1 MHGDFESDTSA
12 AGFDPA
18 LDKVTLSRGD
28 SVSQPKV
35 KRQIHP
41 SRLIVLAF
49 LGVVALGTALL
60 AMPFTS
66 ADGKPTPIADALFT
80 ATSAVT
86 VTGLTSVDTELHWNL
101 YGDIVI
107 GLLIQIGGFG
117 IVGFATLLGY
127 LIDGRISLSSR
138 MSASVES
145 AVTGNNDVKKLIT
158 SILKMML
165 FFELALFLVLFLRF
179 STKYGYDVNDAFGH
193 GLFHAVSAFNNAGFA
208 LYSDS
213 LMSFARDGWIIIPI
227 FIGAFMGSLGFPVLS
242 EGWDR
247 LKRRTRMLFRKPVV
261 FIPIQWSLN
270 SRIIL
275 WSSLVLVITGTV
287 YVLILEWANPKTL
300 GPLDPLTKI
309 FDATF
314 AAIMPR
320 TAGFNAQDISAMHPS
335 TWLGMDLLMFIGG
348 GSASTAG
355 GIKIGTAVVLA
366 YIVFTEI
373 RGETAVNI
381 GNRRL
386 PRSIQRQALTIVG
399 LTATLAAV
407 AVVILRLTTEYSLDM
422 IVFDVLSAVCTVGLS
437 TGVTMDMHEMGKVM
451 FSILM
456 FIGRVG
462 PVSMA
467 TALALRKAKR
477 HFEYPKERPMIG

>member
-1 MHGDFESDTSA
+1 MSD
-12 AGFDPA
+12 
-18 LDKVTLSRGD
+18 LK
-28 SVSQPKV
+28 K
-35 KRQIHP
+35 QIHP

-49 LGVVALGTALL
+49 MGVVAVGTALL
-60 AMPFTS
+60 MMPFTTVS
-66 ADGKPTPIADALFT
+66 GTSTGFADALFT
-80 ATSAVT
+80 SASAVT
-86 VTGLTSVDTELHWNL
+86 VTGLSTVDTALHWNIF
-101 YGDIVI
+101 GHFVI
-107 GLLIQIGGFG
+107 ALLIQIGGFG

-127 LIDGRISLSSR
+127 LVDGRISLSSR
-138 MSASVES
+138 MSARTEATVS
-145 AVTGNNDVKKLIT
+145 GNPDVRKLIF

-165 FFELALFLVLFLRF
+165 FFEALLFVFLFYRF
-179 STKYGYDVNDAFGH
+179 FTEYGYDFQDAVGH
-193 GLFHAVSAFNNAGFA
+193 GLFHSISAFNNAGFA

-227 FIGAFMGSLGFPVLS
+227 FVGAFMGSLGFPVLS
-242 EGWDR
+242 EAWDR
-247 LKRRTRMLFRKPVV
+247 MKNAVNKRLGRKHEFFPV
-261 FIPIQWSLN
+261 QWSLN

-275 WSSLVLVITGTV
+275 WASLILVVGGTI
-287 YVLILEWANPKTL
+287 YIAILEWNNPRTL
-300 GPLDPLTKI
+300 GPLPPLTKI
-309 FDATF
+309 FDSIF
-314 AAIMPR
+314 ASIMPR
-320 TAGFNAQDISAMHPS
+320 TAGFNAQDITAMHPS
-335 TWLGMDLLMFIGG
+335 TWLGMDVLMFIGG

-399 LTATLAAV
+399 LTASVSAFAI
-407 AVVILRLTTEYSLDM
+407 VIMRLTTDFPLDN
-422 IVFDVLSAVCTVGLS
+422 IIFDVLSAVCTVGLS
-437 TGVTMDMHEMGKVM
+437 TGVTMDMHDPGKVM
-451 FSILM
+451 FAILM

-477 HFEYPKERPMIG
+477 HFEYPKESPLIG

>member
-1 MHGDFESDTSA
+1 M
-12 AGFDPA
+12 
-18 LDKVTLSRGD
+18 K
-28 SVSQPKV
+28 K
-35 KRQIHP
+35 QIHP

-49 LGVVALGTALL
+49 MGVVALGTILL
-60 AMPFTS
+60 MMPFTTVS
-66 ADGKPTPIADALFT
+66 GESTSFADALFT
-80 ATSAVT
+80 AASAVT
-86 VTGLTSVDTELHWNL
+86 VTGLTSVDTALHWNF
-101 YGDIVI
+101 YGDVI
-107 GLLIQIGGFG
+107 IALLIQIGGFG

-127 LIDGRISLSSR
+127 LVDGRISLSSR
-138 MSASVES
+138 MSARTEATVS
-145 AVTGNNDVKKLIT
+145 GNPDVRKLIT

-165 FFELALFLVLFLRF
+165 FFEALLFVFLFYRF
-179 STKYGYDVNDAFGH
+179 FTEYQYSLSDALGH
-193 GLFHAVSAFNNAGFA
+193 GAFHAISAFNNAGFA

-213 LMSFARDGWIIIPI
+213 LMSFARDGWIIVPI
-227 FIGAFMGSLGFPVLS
+227 FVGAFMGSLGFPVLS

-247 LKRRTRMLFRKPVV
+247 LKNNANRFLKRKHEVLPV
-261 FIPIQWSLN
+261 QWSLN

-275 WSSLVLVITGTV
+275 WASLILVVGGTV
-287 YVLILEWANPKTL
+287 YVAVLEWNNPKTL
-300 GPLDPLTKI
+300 GPLDPITKI
-309 FDATF
+309 FDSIF

-320 TAGFNAQDISAMHPS
+320 TAGFNAQDITAMHPS

-399 LTATLAAV
+399 LTASVSAFAI
-407 AVVILRLTTEYSLDM
+407 VIMRLTTEFPLDM
-422 IVFDVLSAVCTVGLS
+422 IIFDVLSAVCTVGLS
-437 TGVTMDMHEMGKVM
+437 TGVTMDMHDPGKVM
-451 FSILM
+451 FAILM

-477 HFEYPKERPMIG
+477 HFEYPKESPLIG

>member
-1 MHGDFESDTSA
+1 M
-12 AGFDPA
+12 
-18 LDKVTLSRGD
+18 K
-28 SVSQPKV
+28 K
-35 KRQIHP
+35 QIHP

-49 LGVVALGTALL
+49 LGVIAVGTALL
-60 AMPFTS
+60 MMPFTAVS
-66 ADGKPTPIADALFT
+66 GNATSFADALFT
-80 ATSAVT
+80 AASAVT
-86 VTGLTSVDTELHWNL
+86 VTGLTSVDTALHWNF
-101 YGDIVI
+101 YGDVVI
-107 GLLIQIGGFG
+107 ALLIQIGGFG

-127 LIDGRISLSSR
+127 LVDGRISLSSR
-138 MSASVES
+138 VSARAEATVS
-145 AVTGNNDVKKLIT
+145 GNPDIRKLIT

-165 FFELALFLVLFLRF
+165 FFEALLFIFLFYRF
-179 STKYGYDVNDAFGH
+179 FTEYGYDFQDAVGH
-193 GLFHAVSAFNNAGFA
+193 GAFHAISAFNNAGFA

-227 FIGAFMGSLGFPVLS
+227 FFGAFMGSLGFPVLA

-247 LKRRTRMLFRKPVV
+247 IKNSTNKFLGRKFVFLPV
-261 FIPIQWSLN
+261 QWSLN

-275 WSSLVLVITGTV
+275 WASLVLVIGGTA
-287 YVLILEWANPKTL
+287 YVAILEWNNPRTL
-300 GPLDPLTKI
+300 GPLDPFTKI
-309 FDATF
+309 LDSIF

-320 TAGFNAQDISAMHPS
+320 TAGFNAQDITAMHPS
-335 TWLGMDLLMFIGG
+335 TWLGMDFLMFIGG

-399 LTATLAAV
+399 LTASVSAFAI
-407 AVVILRLTTEYSLDM
+407 VIMRLTTEFPLDM
-422 IVFDVLSAVCTVGLS
+422 IIFDVLSAVCTVGLS
-437 TGVTMDMHEMGKVM
+437 TGVTMDMHDPGKVM
-451 FSILM
+451 FAILM

-477 HFEYPKERPMIG
+477 HFEYPKESPLIG

>member
-1 MHGDFESDTSA
+1 M
-12 AGFDPA
+12 
-18 LDKVTLSRGD
+18 K
-28 SVSQPKV
+28 K
-35 KRQIHP
+35 QIHP

-49 LGVVALGTALL
+49 LGVIAVGTALL
-60 AMPFTS
+60 MMPFTAVS
-66 ADGKPTPIADALFT
+66 GKATSFADALFT
-80 ATSAVT
+80 AASAVT
-86 VTGLTSVDTELHWNL
+86 VTGLASVDTALHWNIF
-101 YGDIVI
+101 GHFVI
-107 GLLIQIGGFG
+107 ALLIQIGGFG

-127 LIDGRISLSSR
+127 LVDGRISLSSR
-138 MSASVES
+138 VSARAEATVS
-145 AVTGNNDVKKLIT
+145 GNPDIRKLIT

-165 FFELALFLVLFLRF
+165 FFEALLFVFLFYRF
-179 STKYGYDVNDAFGH
+179 FTEYGYDFQDAVGH
-193 GLFHAVSAFNNAGFA
+193 GAFHAISAFNNAGFA

-213 LMSFARDGWIIIPI
+213 LMSFARDSWIIVPI
-227 FIGAFMGSLGFPVLS
+227 FVGAFMGSLGFPVLA

-247 LKRRTRMLFRKPVV
+247 IKNSTNKFLGRKFVFLPV
-261 FIPIQWSLN
+261 QWSLN

-275 WSSLVLVITGTV
+275 WASLVLVVGGTA
-287 YVLILEWANPKTL
+287 YVAILEWNNPRTL
-300 GPLDPLTKI
+300 GPLDPFTKI
-309 FDATF
+309 LDSTF
-314 AAIMPR
+314 ASIMPR
-320 TAGFNAQDISAMHPS
+320 TAGFNAQDITAMHPS

-399 LTATLAAV
+399 LTASVSAFAI
-407 AVVILRLTTEYSLDM
+407 VIMRLTTEFPLDM
-422 IVFDVLSAVCTVGLS
+422 IIFDVLSAVCTVGLS
-437 TGVTMDMHEMGKVM
+437 TGVTMDMHDPGKVM
-451 FSILM
+451 FAILM

-477 HFEYPKERPMIG
+477 HFEYPRESPLIG

>member
-1 MHGDFESDTSA
+1 M
-12 AGFDPA
+12 
-18 LDKVTLSRGD
+18 K
-28 SVSQPKV
+28 K
-35 KRQIHP
+35 QIHP

-49 LGVVALGTALL
+49 LGVIAVGTALL
-60 AMPFTS
+60 MMPFTAVS
-66 ADGKPTPIADALFT
+66 GNATSFADALFT
-80 ATSAVT
+80 AASAVT
-86 VTGLTSVDTELHWNL
+86 VTGLTSVDTALHWNF
-101 YGDIVI
+101 YGDVVI
-107 GLLIQIGGFG
+107 ALLIQIGGFG

-127 LIDGRISLSSR
+127 LVDGRISLSSR
-138 MSASVES
+138 VSARAEATVS
-145 AVTGNNDVKKLIT
+145 GNPDIRKLIT

-165 FFELALFLVLFLRF
+165 FFEALLFIFLFYRF
-179 STKYGYDVNDAFGH
+179 FTEYGYDFQDAVGH
-193 GLFHAVSAFNNAGFA
+193 GAFHAISAFNNAGFA

-227 FIGAFMGSLGFPVLS
+227 FFGAFMGSLGFPVLA

-247 LKRRTRMLFRKPVV
+247 IKNSTNKFLGRKFVFLPV
-261 FIPIQWSLN
+261 QWSLN

-275 WSSLVLVITGTV
+275 WASLVLVIGGTA
-287 YVLILEWANPKTL
+287 YVAILEWNNPRTL
-300 GPLDPLTKI
+300 GPLDPFTKI
-309 FDATF
+309 LDSIF

-320 TAGFNAQDISAMHPS
+320 TAGFNAQEITAMHPS
-335 TWLGMDLLMFIGG
+335 TWLGMDLFMFIGG

-399 LTATLAAV
+399 LTASVSAFAI
-407 AVVILRLTTEYSLDM
+407 VIMRLTTEFPLDM
-422 IVFDVLSAVCTVGLS
+422 IIFDVLSAVCTVGLS
-437 TGVTMDMHEMGKVM
+437 TGVTMDMHDPGKVM
-451 FSILM
+451 FAILM

-477 HFEYPKERPMIG
+477 HFEYPRESPLIG

>member
-1 MHGDFESDTSA
+1 M
-12 AGFDPA
+12 
-18 LDKVTLSRGD
+18 K
-28 SVSQPKV
+28 K
-35 KRQIHP
+35 QIHP

-49 LGVVALGTALL
+49 LGVIAVGTALL
-60 AMPFTS
+60 MMPFTAVS
-66 ADGKPTPIADALFT
+66 GNATSFADALFT
-80 ATSAVT
+80 AASAVT
-86 VTGLTSVDTELHWNL
+86 VTGLTSVDTALHWNF
-101 YGDIVI
+101 YGDVVI
-107 GLLIQIGGFG
+107 ALLIQIGGFG

-127 LIDGRISLSSR
+127 LVDGRISLSSR
-138 MSASVES
+138 VSARAEATVS
-145 AVTGNNDVKKLIT
+145 GNPDVRKLIT
-158 SILKMML
+158 SILQMML
-165 FFELALFLVLFLRF
+165 FFEALLFIFLFYRF
-179 STKYGYDVNDAFGH
+179 FTEYGYDFQDAVGH
-193 GLFHAVSAFNNAGFA
+193 GAFHAISAFNNAGFA

-227 FIGAFMGSLGFPVLS
+227 FFGAFMGSLGFPVLA

-247 LKRRTRMLFRKPVV
+247 IKNSTNKFLGRKFVFLPV
-261 FIPIQWSLN
+261 QWSLN

-275 WSSLVLVITGTV
+275 WASLVLVIGGTA
-287 YVLILEWANPKTL
+287 YVAILEWNNPRTL
-300 GPLDPLTKI
+300 GPLDPFTKI
-309 FDATF
+309 LDSIF

-320 TAGFNAQDISAMHPS
+320 TAGFNAQEITAMHPS

-399 LTATLAAV
+399 LTASVSAFAI
-407 AVVILRLTTEYSLDM
+407 VIMRLTTEFPLDM
-422 IVFDVLSAVCTVGLS
+422 IIFDVLSAVCTVGLS
-437 TGVTMDMHEMGKVM
+437 TGVTMDMHDPGKVM
-451 FSILM
+451 FAILM

-477 HFEYPKERPMIG
+477 HFEYPRESPLIG

>member
-1 MHGDFESDTSA
+1 
-12 AGFDPA
+12 
-18 LDKVTLSRGD
+18 LSR
-28 SVSQPKV
+28 PK
-35 KRQIHP
+35 RRIHP

-49 LGVVALGTALL
+49 FGVIAAGTALL
-60 AMPFTS
+60 TLPITTKHGNGTS
-66 ADGKPTPIADALFT
+66 FSDALFT

-86 VTGLTSVDTELHWNL
+86 VTGLTSVDTELHWSI

-107 GLLIQIGGFG
+107 AILIQVGGFG

-127 LIDGRISLSSR
+127 LIDGRISLSNR
-138 MSASVES
+138 MSTSSES

-165 FFELALFLVLFLRF
+165 FFELVIFIILFFRF
-179 STKYGYDVNDAFGH
+179 SQNYGYDLNDALGH
-193 GLFHAVSAFNNAGFA
+193 GLFHAISAFNNAGFA

-247 LKRRTRMLFRKPVV
+247 LKRNTRKLFGKPVD
-261 FIPIQWSLN
+261 FMPIQWTLN

-275 WSSLVLVITGTV
+275 WSSLVLVTLGTA
-287 YVLILEWANPKTL
+287 YVAILEWNNPATL
-300 GPLDPLTKI
+300 GPLNIVAKL
-309 FDATF
+309 FDSMF

-320 TAGFNAQDISAMHPS
+320 TAGFNAQDVTAMHPS

-386 PRSIQRQALTIVG
+386 PRSIQRQALTSVG
-399 LTATLAAV
+399 LTATLAAIAIV
-407 AVVILRLTTEYSLDM
+407 LLRLSTDYSLDM
-422 IVFDVLSAVCTVGLS
+422 IIFDVLSAVCTVGLS
-437 TGVTMDMHEMGKVM
+437 TGVSMDMHDPGKIM
-451 FSILM
+451 FAILM
-456 FIGRVG
+456 FVGRVG

-477 HFEYPKERPMIG
+477 HFEYPKERPLIG

>member
-1 MHGDFESDTSA
+1 VSD
-12 AGFDPA
+12 
-18 LDKVTLSRGD
+18 LK
-28 SVSQPKV
+28 K
-35 KRQIHP
+35 QIHP

-49 LGVVALGTALL
+49 MGVVAVGTALL
-60 AMPFTS
+60 MMPFTTVS
-66 ADGKPTPIADALFT
+66 GTSTGFADALFT
-80 ATSAVT
+80 SASAVT
-86 VTGLTSVDTELHWNL
+86 VTGLSTVDTALHWNF
-101 YGDIVI
+101 YGDVVI
-107 GLLIQIGGFG
+107 AMLIQIGGFG

-127 LIDGRISLSSR
+127 LVDGRISLSSR
-138 MSASVES
+138 MSARTEATVS
-145 AVTGNNDVKKLIT
+145 GNPDVRKLIF

-165 FFELALFLVLFLRF
+165 FFEALLFVFLFYRF
-179 STKYGYDVNDAFGH
+179 FTEYGYDFQDAVGH
-193 GLFHAVSAFNNAGFA
+193 GLFHSISAFNNAGFA

-227 FIGAFMGSLGFPVLS
+227 FVGAFMGSLGFPVLS
-242 EGWDR
+242 EAWDR
-247 LKRRTRMLFRKPVV
+247 MKNATNKRLGRKHEFFPV
-261 FIPIQWSLN
+261 QWSLN

-275 WSSLVLVITGTV
+275 WASLILVVGGTI
-287 YVLILEWANPKTL
+287 YIAILEWNNPRTL
-300 GPLDPLTKI
+300 GPLPPLTKI
-309 FDATF
+309 FDSIF
-314 AAIMPR
+314 ASIMPR
-320 TAGFNAQDISAMHPS
+320 TAGFNAQDITAMHPS
-335 TWLGMDLLMFIGG
+335 TWLGMDVLMFIGG

-399 LTATLAAV
+399 LTASVSAFAI
-407 AVVILRLTTEYSLDM
+407 VIMRLTTDFPLDN
-422 IVFDVLSAVCTVGLS
+422 IIFDVLSAVCTVGLS
-437 TGVTMDMHEMGKVM
+437 TGVTMDMHDPGKVM
-451 FSILM
+451 FAILM

-477 HFEYPKERPMIG
+477 HFEYPKESPLIG

>member
-1 MHGDFESDTSA
+1 M
-12 AGFDPA
+12 
-18 LDKVTLSRGD
+18 K
-28 SVSQPKV
+28 K
-35 KRQIHP
+35 QIHP

-49 LGVVALGTALL
+49 MGVVALGTILL
-60 AMPFTS
+60 MMPFTTVS
-66 ADGKPTPIADALFT
+66 GESTSFADALFT
-80 ATSAVT
+80 SASAVT
-86 VTGLTSVDTELHWNL
+86 VTGLATVDTATHWNF
-101 YGDIVI
+101 YGDVI
-107 GLLIQIGGFG
+107 IALLIQIGGFG

-127 LIDGRISLSSR
+127 LVDGRISLSSR
-138 MSASVES
+138 MSARTEATVS
-145 AVTGNNDVKKLIT
+145 GNPDVRKLIT

-165 FFELALFLVLFLRF
+165 FFEALLFVFLFYRF
-179 STKYGYDVNDAFGH
+179 FTEYQYSLSDALGH
-193 GLFHAVSAFNNAGFA
+193 GAFHAISAFNNAGFA

-213 LMSFARDGWIIIPI
+213 LMSFARDGWIIVPI
-227 FIGAFMGSLGFPVLS
+227 FVGAFMGSLGFPVLS

-247 LKRRTRMLFRKPVV
+247 LKNNANRFLKRKHEVLPV
-261 FIPIQWSLN
+261 QWSLN

-275 WSSLVLVITGTV
+275 WASLILVAGGTV
-287 YVLILEWANPKTL
+287 YVAVLEWNNPKTL
-300 GPLDPLTKI
+300 GPLDPFTKI
-309 FDATF
+309 LDSIF

-320 TAGFNAQDISAMHPS
+320 TAGFNAQDITAMHPS
-335 TWLGMDLLMFIGG
+335 TWLGMDVLMFIGG

-399 LTATLAAV
+399 LTASVSAFAI
-407 AVVILRLTTEYSLDM
+407 VIMRLTTEFPLDM
-422 IVFDVLSAVCTVGLS
+422 IIFDVLSAVCTVGLS
-437 TGVTMDMHEMGKVM
+437 TGVTMDMHDPGKAM
-451 FSILM
+451 FAILM

-477 HFEYPKERPMIG
+477 HFEYPKESPLIG

>member
-1 MHGDFESDTSA
+1 MSD
-12 AGFDPA
+12 
-18 LDKVTLSRGD
+18 LK
-28 SVSQPKV
+28 K
-35 KRQIHP
+35 QIHP

-49 LGVVALGTALL
+49 MGVVALGTVLL
-60 AMPFTS
+60 MMPFTAVS
-66 ADGKPTPIADALFT
+66 GNATSFADALFT
-80 ATSAVT
+80 AASAVT
-86 VTGLTSVDTELHWNL
+86 VTGLTSVDTALHWNF
-101 YGDIVI
+101 YGDVVI
-107 GLLIQIGGFG
+107 ALLIQIGGFG

-127 LIDGRISLSSR
+127 LVDGRISLSSR
-138 MSASVES
+138 ASARAEATVS
-145 AVTGNNDVKKLIT
+145 GNPDVRKLIT
-158 SILKMML
+158 SIVKMML
-165 FFELALFLVLFLRF
+165 FFEALLFVFLFYRF
-179 STKYGYDVNDAFGH
+179 FTEYGYDFQDAVGH
-193 GLFHAVSAFNNAGFA
+193 GAFHAISAFNNAGFA

-213 LMSFARDGWIIIPI
+213 LMGFARDSWIIIPI
-227 FIGAFMGSLGFPVLS
+227 FVGAFMGSLGFPVLA

-247 LKRRTRMLFRKPVV
+247 IKNSTNKILGRKFVFLPV
-261 FIPIQWSLN
+261 QWSLN

-275 WSSLVLVITGTV
+275 WASLVLVVGGTA
-287 YVLILEWANPKTL
+287 YVAILEWNNPRTL
-300 GPLDPLTKI
+300 GPLDPITKI
-309 FDATF
+309 LDSIF

-320 TAGFNAQDISAMHPS
+320 TAGFNAQDITAMHPS

-399 LTATLAAV
+399 LTASVSAFAI
-407 AVVILRLTTEYSLDM
+407 VIMRLTTEFPLDM
-422 IVFDVLSAVCTVGLS
+422 IIFDVLSAVCTVGLS
-437 TGVTMDMHEMGKVM
+437 TGVTMDMHDPGKVM
-451 FSILM
+451 FAILM

-467 TALALRKAKR
+467 TALALRKVKR
-477 HFEYPKERPMIG
+477 HFEYPKESPLIG

>member
-1 MHGDFESDTSA
+1 M
-12 AGFDPA
+12 
-18 LDKVTLSRGD
+18 
-28 SVSQPKV
+28 
-35 KRQIHP
+35 
-41 SRLIVLAF
+41 
-49 LGVVALGTALL
+49 GVVALGTILL
-60 AMPFTS
+60 MMPFTTVS
-66 ADGKPTPIADALFT
+66 GESTSFADALFT
-80 ATSAVT
+80 SASAVT
-86 VTGLTSVDTELHWNL
+86 VTGLATVDTATHWNF
-101 YGDIVI
+101 YGDVI
-107 GLLIQIGGFG
+107 IALLIQIGGFG

-127 LIDGRISLSSR
+127 LVDGRISLSSR
-138 MSASVES
+138 MSARTEATVS
-145 AVTGNNDVKKLIT
+145 GNPDVRKLIT

-165 FFELALFLVLFLRF
+165 FFEALLFVFLFYRF
-179 STKYGYDVNDAFGH
+179 FTEYQYSLSDALGH
-193 GLFHAVSAFNNAGFA
+193 GAFHAISAFNNAGFA

-213 LMSFARDGWIIIPI
+213 LMSFARDGWLIVPI
-227 FIGAFMGSLGFPVLS
+227 FLGAFMGSLGFPVLS

-247 LKRRTRMLFRKPVV
+247 LKNNANRFLKRKYEVLPV
-261 FIPIQWSLN
+261 QWSLN

-275 WSSLVLVITGTV
+275 WASLILVIGGTV
-287 YVLILEWANPKTL
+287 YVAVLEWNNPKTL
-300 GPLDPLTKI
+300 GPLDPFTKI
-309 FDATF
+309 LDSIF

-320 TAGFNAQDISAMHPS
+320 TAGFNAQDITAMHPS
-335 TWLGMDLLMFIGG
+335 TWLGMDVLMFVGG

-399 LTATLAAV
+399 LTASVSAFAI
-407 AVVILRLTTEYSLDM
+407 VIMRLTTEFPLDM
-422 IVFDVLSAVCTVGLS
+422 IIFDVLSAVCTVGLS
-437 TGVTMDMHEMGKVM
+437 TGVTMDMHDPGKVM
-451 FSILM
+451 FAILM

-477 HFEYPKERPMIG
+477 HFEYPKESPLIG

>member
-1 MHGDFESDTSA
+1 VSD
-12 AGFDPA
+12 
-18 LDKVTLSRGD
+18 LK
-28 SVSQPKV
+28 K
-35 KRQIHP
+35 QIHP

-60 AMPFTS
+60 MMPFMTISGNATS
-66 ADGKPTPIADALFT
+66 FADALFT
-80 ATSAVT
+80 SASAVT
-86 VTGLTSVDTELHWNL
+86 VTGLATVDTELHWNIF
-101 YGDIVI
+101 GHFVI
-107 GLLIQIGGFG
+107 AGLIQIGGFG

-127 LIDGRISLSSR
+127 LVDGRISLSSR
-138 MSASVES
+138 MSAKTEATVS
-145 AVTGNNDVKKLIT
+145 GNPDVRKLIF

-165 FFELALFLVLFLRF
+165 FFEALLFIFLFYRF
-179 STKYGYDVNDAFGH
+179 FTEYDYDFQDAVGH
-193 GLFHAVSAFNNAGFA
+193 GMFHAISAFNNAGFA

-227 FIGAFMGSLGFPVLS
+227 FVGAFMGSLGFPVLS
-242 EGWDR
+242 EAWDR
-247 LKRRTRMLFRKPVV
+247 MKNVTNKRLGRKHEFYPV
-261 FIPIQWSLN
+261 QWSLN

-275 WSSLVLVITGTV
+275 WASLILVVGGSLYIA
-287 YVLILEWANPKTL
+287 ILEWNNPRTL
-300 GPLDPLTKI
+300 GPLPPFAKV
-309 FDATF
+309 FDSVF
-314 AAIMPR
+314 ASIMPR
-320 TAGFNAQDISAMHPS
+320 TAGFNAQDITAMHPS
-335 TWLGMDLLMFIGG
+335 TWLGMDVLMFIGG

-399 LTATLAAV
+399 LTASVSAFAI
-407 AVVILRLTTEYSLDM
+407 VIMRLTTDFPLDN
-422 IVFDVLSAVCTVGLS
+422 IIFDVLSAVCTVGLS
-437 TGVTMDMHEMGKVM
+437 TGVTMDMHDPGKVM
-451 FSILM
+451 FAILM

-477 HFEYPKERPMIG
+477 HFEYPKESPLIG

>member
-1 MHGDFESDTSA
+1 VSD
-12 AGFDPA
+12 
-18 LDKVTLSRGD
+18 LK
-28 SVSQPKV
+28 K
-35 KRQIHP
+35 QIHP

-49 LGVVALGTALL
+49 LGVVALGTVLL
-60 AMPFTS
+60 MMPFTTVAGTS
-66 ADGKPTPIADALFT
+66 TGFADALFT
-80 ATSAVT
+80 SASAVT
-86 VTGLTSVDTELHWNL
+86 VTGLATVDTALHWNMAGHL
-101 YGDIVI
+101 II
-107 GLLIQIGGFG
+107 ALLIQIGGFG

-127 LIDGRISLSSR
+127 LVDGRISLSSR
-138 MSASVES
+138 MSAKTEATVS
-145 AVTGNNDVKKLIT
+145 GNPDVRKLIF
-158 SILKMML
+158 SIVKMML
-165 FFELALFLVLFLRF
+165 FFEALLFVFLFFRF
-179 STKYGYDVNDAFGH
+179 FTEYDYDFQDAVGH
-193 GLFHAVSAFNNAGFA
+193 GMFHAISAFNNAGFA

-227 FIGAFMGSLGFPVLS
+227 FVGAFMGSLGFPVLS
-242 EGWDR
+242 EAWDR
-247 LKRRTRMLFRKPVV
+247 LKNKTNKRLGRKHEFYPV
-261 FIPIQWSLN
+261 QWSLN

-275 WSSLVLVITGTV
+275 WASLILVVGGTF
-287 YVLILEWANPKTL
+287 YIAILEWTNPRTL
-300 GPLDPLTKI
+300 GPLPPFAKI
-309 FDATF
+309 FDSVF

-335 TWLGMDLLMFIGG
+335 TWLGMDFLMFIGG

-399 LTATLAAV
+399 LTASVSAF
-407 AVVILRLTTEYSLDM
+407 AVVIMRLTTDFPLDN
-422 IVFDVLSAVCTVGLS
+422 IIFDVLSAVCTVGLS
-437 TGVTMDMHEMGKVM
+437 TGVTMEMHDPGKVM
-451 FSILM
+451 FAILM

-477 HFEYPKERPMIG
+477 HFEYPRESPLIG

>member
-1 MHGDFESDTSA
+1 
-12 AGFDPA
+12 
-18 LDKVTLSRGD
+18 LK
-28 SVSQPKV
+28 K
-35 KRQIHP
+35 QIHP

-49 LGVVALGTALL
+49 MGVVALGTILL
-60 AMPFTS
+60 MMPFTTVS
-66 ADGKPTPIADALFT
+66 GESTSFADALFT
-80 ATSAVT
+80 AASAVT
-86 VTGLTSVDTELHWNL
+86 VTGLTSVDTALHWNF
-101 YGDIVI
+101 YGDVI
-107 GLLIQIGGFG
+107 IALLIQIGGFG

-127 LIDGRISLSSR
+127 LVDGRISLSSR
-138 MSASVES
+138 MSARTEATVS
-145 AVTGNNDVKKLIT
+145 GNPDVRKLIT

-165 FFELALFLVLFLRF
+165 FFEALLFVFLFYRF
-179 STKYGYDVNDAFGH
+179 FTEYQYSLSDALGH
-193 GLFHAVSAFNNAGFA
+193 GAFHAISAFNNAGFA

-213 LMSFARDGWIIIPI
+213 LMSFARDGWIIVPI
-227 FIGAFMGSLGFPVLS
+227 FVGAFMGSLGFPVLS

-247 LKRRTRMLFRKPVV
+247 LKNNANRFLKRKHEVLPV
-261 FIPIQWSLN
+261 QWSLN

-275 WSSLVLVITGTV
+275 WASLILVVGGTV
-287 YVLILEWANPKTL
+287 YVAVLEWNNPKTL
-300 GPLDPLTKI
+300 GPLDPITKI
-309 FDATF
+309 FDSIF

-320 TAGFNAQDISAMHPS
+320 TAGFNAQDITAMHPS

-399 LTATLAAV
+399 LTASVSAFAI
-407 AVVILRLTTEYSLDM
+407 VIMRLTTEFPLDM
-422 IVFDVLSAVCTVGLS
+422 IIFDVLSAVCTVGLS
-437 TGVTMDMHEMGKVM
+437 TGVTMDMHDPGKVM
-451 FSILM
+451 FAILM

-477 HFEYPKERPMIG
+477 HFEYPKESPLIG

>member
-1 MHGDFESDTSA
+1 M
-12 AGFDPA
+12 
-18 LDKVTLSRGD
+18 K
-28 SVSQPKV
+28 K
-35 KRQIHP
+35 QIHP

-49 LGVVALGTALL
+49 MGVVALGTILL
-60 AMPFTS
+60 MMPFTTVS
-66 ADGKPTPIADALFT
+66 GDSTSFADALFT
-80 ATSAVT
+80 SASAVT
-86 VTGLTSVDTELHWNL
+86 VTGLATVDTATHWNF
-101 YGDIVI
+101 YGDVI
-107 GLLIQIGGFG
+107 IALLIQIGGFG

-127 LIDGRISLSSR
+127 LVDGRISLSSR
-138 MSASVES
+138 MSARTEATVS
-145 AVTGNNDVKKLIT
+145 GNPDVRKLIT

-165 FFELALFLVLFLRF
+165 FFEALLFVFLFYRF
-179 STKYGYDVNDAFGH
+179 FTEYEYSLSDALGH
-193 GLFHAVSAFNNAGFA
+193 GAFHAISAFNNAGFA

-213 LMSFARDGWIIIPI
+213 LMSFARDGWIIVPI
-227 FIGAFMGSLGFPVLS
+227 FVGAFMGSLGFPVLS

-247 LKRRTRMLFRKPVV
+247 LKNNANRFLKRKHEVLPV
-261 FIPIQWSLN
+261 QWSLN

-275 WSSLVLVITGTV
+275 WASLILVVGGTV
-287 YVLILEWANPKTL
+287 YVAVLEWNNPKTL
-300 GPLDPLTKI
+300 GPLDPFTKI
-309 FDATF
+309 LDSIF

-320 TAGFNAQDISAMHPS
+320 TAGFNAQDITAMHPS
-335 TWLGMDLLMFIGG
+335 TWLGMDVLMFIGG

-399 LTATLAAV
+399 LTASVSAFAI
-407 AVVILRLTTEYSLDM
+407 VIMRLTTEFPLDM
-422 IVFDVLSAVCTVGLS
+422 IIFDVLSAVCTVGLS
-437 TGVTMDMHEMGKVM
+437 TGVTMDMHDPGKVM
-451 FSILM
+451 FAILM

-477 HFEYPKERPMIG
+477 HFEYPKESPLIG

>member
-1 MHGDFESDTSA
+1 M
-12 AGFDPA
+12 
-18 LDKVTLSRGD
+18 K
-28 SVSQPKV
+28 K
-35 KRQIHP
+35 QIHP

-49 LGVVALGTALL
+49 LGVIAVGTALL
-60 AMPFTS
+60 MMPFTAVS
-66 ADGKPTPIADALFT
+66 GNATSFADALFT
-80 ATSAVT
+80 AASAVT
-86 VTGLTSVDTELHWNL
+86 VTGLTSVDTALHWNF
-101 YGDIVI
+101 YGDVVI
-107 GLLIQIGGFG
+107 ALLIQIGGFG

-127 LIDGRISLSSR
+127 LVDGRISLSSR
-138 MSASVES
+138 VSARAEATVS
-145 AVTGNNDVKKLIT
+145 GNPDIRKLIT

-165 FFELALFLVLFLRF
+165 FFEALLFIFLFYRF
-179 STKYGYDVNDAFGH
+179 FTEYGYDFQDAVGH
-193 GLFHAVSAFNNAGFA
+193 GAFHAISAFNNAGFA

-227 FIGAFMGSLGFPVLS
+227 FFGAFMGSLGFPVLA

-247 LKRRTRMLFRKPVV
+247 IKNSTNKFLGRKFVFLPV
-261 FIPIQWSLN
+261 QWSLN

-275 WSSLVLVITGTV
+275 WASLVLVIGGTA
-287 YVLILEWANPKTL
+287 YVAILEWNNPRTL
-300 GPLDPLTKI
+300 GPLDPFTKI
-309 FDATF
+309 LDSIF

-320 TAGFNAQDISAMHPS
+320 TAGFNAQEITAMHPS

-399 LTATLAAV
+399 LTASVSAFAI
-407 AVVILRLTTEYSLDM
+407 VIMRLTTEFPLDM
-422 IVFDVLSAVCTVGLS
+422 IIFDVLSAVCTVGLS
-437 TGVTMDMHEMGKVM
+437 TGVTMDMHDPGKVM
-451 FSILM
+451 FAILM

-477 HFEYPKERPMIG
+477 HFEYPRESPLIG

>member
-1 MHGDFESDTSA
+1 M
-12 AGFDPA
+12 
-18 LDKVTLSRGD
+18 SRA
-28 SVSQPKV
+28 
-35 KRQIHP
+35 KRQMHP

-49 LGVVALGTALL
+49 LGVIAAGTALL
-60 AMPFTS
+60 AMPFTA
-66 ADGKPTPIADALFT
+66 ADGKATSIPDALFT

-107 GLLIQIGGFG
+107 AILIQVGGFG

-127 LIDGRISLSSR
+127 LIDGRISLSNR
-138 MSASVES
+138 MSTSSES

-165 FFELALFLVLFLRF
+165 FFELAIFVVLFIRF
-179 STKYGYDVNDAFGH
+179 SQNYGYHFEDALGH
-193 GLFHAVSAFNNAGFA
+193 GLFHAISAFNNAGFA

-247 LKRRTRMLFRKPVV
+247 MKRRTRLLFGKSAPFMPV
-261 FIPIQWSLN
+261 QWTLN

-275 WSSLVLVITGTV
+275 WSSLVLVVMGTG
-287 YVLILEWANPKTL
+287 YVAILEWNNPATL
-300 GPLDPLTKI
+300 GPLNVFAKL
-309 FDATF
+309 FDSMF

-320 TAGFNAQDISAMHPS
+320 TAGFNAQDVSAMHPS

-399 LTATLAAV
+399 LTATLAAIAIV
-407 AVVILRLTTEYSLDM
+407 LLRLSTDYSLDM
-422 IVFDVLSAVCTVGLS
+422 IIFDVLSAVCTVGLS
-437 TGVTMDMHEMGKVM
+437 TGVSMDMHDPGKVM
-451 FSILM
+451 FAILM
-456 FIGRVG
+456 FVGRVG

-477 HFEYPKERPMIG
+477 HFEYPKERPLIG

>member
-1 MHGDFESDTSA
+1 MSD
-12 AGFDPA
+12 
-18 LDKVTLSRGD
+18 LK
-28 SVSQPKV
+28 K
-35 KRQIHP
+35 QIHP

-49 LGVVALGTALL
+49 MGVVALGTVLL
-60 AMPFTS
+60 MMPFTS
-66 ADGKPTPIADALFT
+66 VSGIATSFADALFT
-80 ATSAVT
+80 SASAVT
-86 VTGLTSVDTELHWNL
+86 VTGLSSVDTALHWNI
-101 YGDIVI
+101 YGHFVI
-107 GLLIQIGGFG
+107 ALLIQIGGFG

-127 LIDGRISLSSR
+127 LVDGRISLSSR
-138 MSASVES
+138 VSARAEATVS
-145 AVTGNNDVKKLIT
+145 GNPDVRKLIT
-158 SILKMML
+158 SILQMML
-165 FFELALFLVLFLRF
+165 FFEALLFIFLFYRF
-179 STKYGYDVNDAFGH
+179 FTEYGYDFQDAVGH
-193 GLFHAVSAFNNAGFA
+193 GAFHAISAFNNAGFA

-213 LMSFARDGWIIIPI
+213 LMSFARDSWIIVPI
-227 FIGAFMGSLGFPVLS
+227 FVGAFMGSLGFPVLA

-247 LKRRTRMLFRKPVV
+247 IKNSTNKLLGRKFVFLPV
-261 FIPIQWSLN
+261 QWSLN

-275 WSSLVLVITGTV
+275 WASLVLVVGGTA
-287 YVLILEWANPKTL
+287 YVAILEWNNPRTL
-300 GPLDPLTKI
+300 GPLDPFTKI
-309 FDATF
+309 LDSIF
-314 AAIMPR
+314 ASIMPR
-320 TAGFNAQDISAMHPS
+320 TAGFNAQDITAMHPS

-399 LTATLAAV
+399 LTASVSAFAI
-407 AVVILRLTTEYSLDM
+407 VIMRLTTEFPLDM
-422 IVFDVLSAVCTVGLS
+422 IIFDVLSAVCTVGLS
-437 TGVTMDMHEMGKVM
+437 TGVTMDMHDPGKVM
-451 FSILM
+451 FAILM

-477 HFEYPKERPMIG
+477 HFEYPKESPLIG

>member
-1 MHGDFESDTSA
+1 M
-12 AGFDPA
+12 
-18 LDKVTLSRGD
+18 
-28 SVSQPKV
+28 
-35 KRQIHP
+35 
-41 SRLIVLAF
+41 
-49 LGVVALGTALL
+49 
-60 AMPFTS
+60 MPFTS
-66 ADGKPTPIADALFT
+66 VSGNPTSFADALFT
-80 ATSAVT
+80 AASAVT
-86 VTGLTSVDTELHWNL
+86 VTGLTSVDTALHWNF
-101 YGDIVI
+101 YGDVVI
-107 GLLIQIGGFG
+107 ALLIQIGGFG

-127 LIDGRISLSSR
+127 LVDGRISLSSR
-138 MSASVES
+138 VSARAEAS
-145 AVTGNNDVKKLIT
+145 VTGNPDVRKLIT

-165 FFELALFLVLFLRF
+165 FFEALLFVFLFYRF
-179 STKYGYDVNDAFGH
+179 FTEYGYDFQDALGH
-193 GLFHAVSAFNNAGFA
+193 GLFHAISAFNNAGFA

-213 LMSFARDGWIIIPI
+213 LMTFARDGWIIVPI
-227 FIGAFMGSLGFPVLS
+227 FVGAFMGSLGFPVLA

-247 LKRRTRMLFRKPVV
+247 IKNSTNKLLGRKYVFLPV
-261 FIPIQWSLN
+261 QWSLN

-275 WSSLVLVITGTV
+275 WASLVLVIGGTA
-287 YVLILEWANPKTL
+287 YVAILEWNNPRTL
-300 GPLDPLTKI
+300 GSLDPFTKI
-309 FDATF
+309 LDSIF

-320 TAGFNAQDISAMHPS
+320 TAGFNAQDITAMHPS

-399 LTATLAAV
+399 LTASASAV
-407 AVVILRLTTEYSLDM
+407 AVFIMRLTTDFPLDM
-422 IVFDVLSAVCTVGLS
+422 IIFDVLSAVCTVGLS
-437 TGVTMDMHEMGKVM
+437 TGVTMEMHDPGKVM
-451 FSILM
+451 FAILM

-467 TALALRKAKR
+467 TALALRKVKR
-477 HFEYPKERPMIG
+477 HFEYPKESPLIG

>member
-1 MHGDFESDTSA
+1 M
-12 AGFDPA
+12 
-18 LDKVTLSRGD
+18 
-28 SVSQPKV
+28 
-35 KRQIHP
+35 
-41 SRLIVLAF
+41 
-49 LGVVALGTALL
+49 
-60 AMPFTS
+60 MPFTTVS
-66 ADGKPTPIADALFT
+66 GESTSFADALFT
-80 ATSAVT
+80 SASAVT
-86 VTGLTSVDTELHWNL
+86 VTGLATVDTATHWNF
-101 YGDIVI
+101 YGDVI
-107 GLLIQIGGFG
+107 IALLIQIGGFG

-127 LIDGRISLSSR
+127 LVDGRISLSSR
-138 MSASVES
+138 MSARTEATVS
-145 AVTGNNDVKKLIT
+145 GNPDVRKLIT

-165 FFELALFLVLFLRF
+165 FFEALLFVFLFYRF
-179 STKYGYDVNDAFGH
+179 FTEYQYSLSDALGH
-193 GLFHAVSAFNNAGFA
+193 GAFHAISAFNNAGFA

-213 LMSFARDGWIIIPI
+213 LMSFARDGWIIVPI
-227 FIGAFMGSLGFPVLS
+227 FVGAFMGSLGFPVLS

-247 LKRRTRMLFRKPVV
+247 LKNNANRFLKRKHEVLPV
-261 FIPIQWSLN
+261 QWSLN

-275 WSSLVLVITGTV
+275 WASLILVVGGTV
-287 YVLILEWANPKTL
+287 YVAVLEWNNPKTL
-300 GPLDPLTKI
+300 GPLDPFTKI
-309 FDATF
+309 LDSIF

-320 TAGFNAQDISAMHPS
+320 TAGFNAQDITAMHPS
-335 TWLGMDLLMFIGG
+335 TWLGMDVLMFIGG

-399 LTATLAAV
+399 LTASVSAFAI
-407 AVVILRLTTEYSLDM
+407 VIMRLTTEFPLDM
-422 IVFDVLSAVCTVGLS
+422 IIFDVLSAVCTVGLS
-437 TGVTMDMHEMGKVM
+437 TGVTMDMHDPGKVM
-451 FSILM
+451 FAILM

-477 HFEYPKERPMIG
+477 HFEYPKESPLIG

>member
-1 MHGDFESDTSA
+1 M
-12 AGFDPA
+12 
-18 LDKVTLSRGD
+18 
-28 SVSQPKV
+28 
-35 KRQIHP
+35 
-41 SRLIVLAF
+41 
-49 LGVVALGTALL
+49 
-60 AMPFTS
+60 MPFTAVS
-66 ADGKPTPIADALFT
+66 GNATSFADALFT
-80 ATSAVT
+80 AASAVT
-86 VTGLTSVDTELHWNL
+86 VTGLTSVDTALHWNF
-101 YGDIVI
+101 YGDVVI
-107 GLLIQIGGFG
+107 ALLIQIGGFG

-127 LIDGRISLSSR
+127 LVDGRISLSSR
-138 MSASVES
+138 VSARAEATVS
-145 AVTGNNDVKKLIT
+145 GNPDIRKLIT
-158 SILKMML
+158 SILQMML
-165 FFELALFLVLFLRF
+165 FFEALLFIFLFYRF
-179 STKYGYDVNDAFGH
+179 FTEYGYDFQDAVGH
-193 GLFHAVSAFNNAGFA
+193 GAFHAISAFNNAGFA

-213 LMSFARDGWIIIPI
+213 LMSFARDSWIIVPI
-227 FIGAFMGSLGFPVLS
+227 FVGAFMGSLGFPVLA

-247 LKRRTRMLFRKPVV
+247 IKNSTNKFLGRKFVFLPV
-261 FIPIQWSLN
+261 QWSLN

-275 WSSLVLVITGTV
+275 WASLVLVIGGTA
-287 YVLILEWANPKTL
+287 YVAILEWNNPRTL
-300 GPLDPLTKI
+300 GPLDPFTKI
-309 FDATF
+309 FDSIF

-320 TAGFNAQDISAMHPS
+320 TAGFNAQEITAMHPS

-399 LTATLAAV
+399 LTASVSAFAI
-407 AVVILRLTTEYSLDM
+407 VIMRLTTEFPLDM
-422 IVFDVLSAVCTVGLS
+422 IIFDVLSAVCTVGLS
-437 TGVTMDMHEMGKVM
+437 TGVTMDMHDPGKVM
-451 FSILM
+451 FAILM

-477 HFEYPKERPMIG
+477 HFEYPKESPLIG

>member
-1 MHGDFESDTSA
+1 M
-12 AGFDPA
+12 
-18 LDKVTLSRGD
+18 SRA
-28 SVSQPKV
+28 
-35 KRQIHP
+35 KRQMHP

-49 LGVVALGTALL
+49 LGVIAAGTALL
-60 AMPFTS
+60 AMPFTA
-66 ADGKPTPIADALFT
+66 ADGKATSIPDALFT

-107 GLLIQIGGFG
+107 AILIQVGGFG

-127 LIDGRISLSSR
+127 LIDGRISLSNRIST
-138 MSASVES
+138 SSES

-165 FFELALFLVLFLRF
+165 FFELAIFVVLFSRF
-179 STKYGYDVNDAFGH
+179 SQNYGYDFEDALGH
-193 GLFHAVSAFNNAGFA
+193 GLFHSISAFNNAGFA

-227 FIGAFMGSLGFPVLS
+227 FVGAFMGSLGFPVLS

-247 LKRRTRMLFRKPVV
+247 LKRRTRIAFGKPAE
-261 FIPIQWSLN
+261 FMPIQWSLN

-275 WSSLVLVITGTV
+275 WSSLVLVLVGTG
-287 YVLILEWANPKTL
+287 YVAILEWNNPATL
-300 GPLDPLTKI
+300 GPLNTFAKL
-309 FDATF
+309 FDSMF

-407 AVVILRLTTEYSLDM
+407 AIVLLRLSTDYSLDM
-422 IVFDVLSAVCTVGLS
+422 IIFDVLSAVCTVGLS
-437 TGVTMDMHEMGKVM
+437 TGVSMEMHDPGKVM
-451 FSILM
+451 FAILM
-456 FIGRVG
+456 FVGRVG

-477 HFEYPKERPMIG
+477 HFEYPKERPLIG

>member
-1 MHGDFESDTSA
+1 M
-12 AGFDPA
+12 
-18 LDKVTLSRGD
+18 
-28 SVSQPKV
+28 
-35 KRQIHP
+35 
-41 SRLIVLAF
+41 
-49 LGVVALGTALL
+49 GVVALGTILL
-60 AMPFTS
+60 MMPFTTVS
-66 ADGKPTPIADALFT
+66 GESTSFADALFT
-80 ATSAVT
+80 SASAVT
-86 VTGLTSVDTELHWNL
+86 VTGLATVDTATHWNF
-101 YGDIVI
+101 YGHVI
-107 GLLIQIGGFG
+107 IALLIQIGGFG

-127 LIDGRISLSSR
+127 LVDGRISLSSR
-138 MSASVES
+138 MSARTEATVS
-145 AVTGNNDVKKLIT
+145 GNPDVRKLIT

-165 FFELALFLVLFLRF
+165 FFEALLFVFLFYRF
-179 STKYGYDVNDAFGH
+179 FTEYQYSLSDALGH
-193 GLFHAVSAFNNAGFA
+193 GAFHAISAFNNAGFA

-213 LMSFARDGWIIIPI
+213 LMSFARDGWLIVPI
-227 FIGAFMGSLGFPVLS
+227 FLGAFMGSLGFPVLS

-247 LKRRTRMLFRKPVV
+247 LKNNANRFLKRKYEVLPV
-261 FIPIQWSLN
+261 QWSLN

-275 WSSLVLVITGTV
+275 WASLILVIGGTV
-287 YVLILEWANPKTL
+287 YVAVLEWNNPKTL
-300 GPLDPLTKI
+300 GPLDPFTKI
-309 FDATF
+309 LDSIF

-320 TAGFNAQDISAMHPS
+320 TAGFNAQDITAMHPS
-335 TWLGMDLLMFIGG
+335 TWLGMDVLMFVGG

-399 LTATLAAV
+399 LTASVSAFAI
-407 AVVILRLTTEYSLDM
+407 VIMRLTTEFPLDM
-422 IVFDVLSAVCTVGLS
+422 IIFDVLSAVCTVGLS
-437 TGVTMDMHEMGKVM
+437 TGVTMDMHDPGKVM
-451 FSILM
+451 FAILM

-477 HFEYPKERPMIG
+477 HFEYPKESPLIG

>member
-1 MHGDFESDTSA
+1 M
-12 AGFDPA
+12 
-18 LDKVTLSRGD
+18 
-28 SVSQPKV
+28 
-35 KRQIHP
+35 
-41 SRLIVLAF
+41 
-49 LGVVALGTALL
+49 GVVALGTILL
-60 AMPFTS
+60 MMPFTTVS
-66 ADGKPTPIADALFT
+66 GESTSFADALFT
-80 ATSAVT
+80 SASAVT
-86 VTGLTSVDTELHWNL
+86 VTGLATVDTATHWNF
-101 YGDIVI
+101 YGDVI
-107 GLLIQIGGFG
+107 IALLIQIGGFG

-127 LIDGRISLSSR
+127 LVDGRISLSSR
-138 MSASVES
+138 MSARTEATVS
-145 AVTGNNDVKKLIT
+145 GNPDVRKLIT

-165 FFELALFLVLFLRF
+165 FFEALLFVFLFYRF
-179 STKYGYDVNDAFGH
+179 FTEYQYSLSDALGH
-193 GLFHAVSAFNNAGFA
+193 GAFHAISAFNNAGFA

-213 LMSFARDGWIIIPI
+213 LMSFARDGWLIVPI
-227 FIGAFMGSLGFPVLS
+227 FLGAFMGSLGFPVLS

-247 LKRRTRMLFRKPVV
+247 LKNNANRFLKRKHEVLPV
-261 FIPIQWSLN
+261 QWSLN

-275 WSSLVLVITGTV
+275 WASLILVIGGTV
-287 YVLILEWANPKTL
+287 YVAVLEWNNPKTL
-300 GPLDPLTKI
+300 GPLDPFTKI
-309 FDATF
+309 LDSIF

-320 TAGFNAQDISAMHPS
+320 TAGFNAQDITAMHPS
-335 TWLGMDLLMFIGG
+335 TWLGMDVLMFVGG

-399 LTATLAAV
+399 LTASVSAFAI
-407 AVVILRLTTEYSLDM
+407 VIMRLTTEFPLDM
-422 IVFDVLSAVCTVGLS
+422 IIFDVLSAVCTVGLS
-437 TGVTMDMHEMGKVM
+437 TGVTMDMHDPGKVM
-451 FSILM
+451 FAILM

-477 HFEYPKERPMIG
+477 HFEYPKESPLIG

>member
-1 MHGDFESDTSA
+1 M
-12 AGFDPA
+12 
-18 LDKVTLSRGD
+18 K
-28 SVSQPKV
+28 K
-35 KRQIHP
+35 QIHP

-49 LGVVALGTALL
+49 MGVVALGTILL
-60 AMPFTS
+60 MMPFTTVS
-66 ADGKPTPIADALFT
+66 GESTSFADALFT
-80 ATSAVT
+80 SASAVT
-86 VTGLTSVDTELHWNL
+86 VTGLATVDTATHWNF
-101 YGDIVI
+101 YGDVI
-107 GLLIQIGGFG
+107 IALLIQIGGFG

-127 LIDGRISLSSR
+127 LVDGRISLSSR
-138 MSASVES
+138 MSARTEATVS
-145 AVTGNNDVKKLIT
+145 GNPDVRKLIT

-165 FFELALFLVLFLRF
+165 FFEALLFVFLFYRF
-179 STKYGYDVNDAFGH
+179 FTEYEYSLSDALGH
-193 GLFHAVSAFNNAGFA
+193 GAFHAISAFNNAGFA

-213 LMSFARDGWIIIPI
+213 LMSFARDGWIIVPI
-227 FIGAFMGSLGFPVLS
+227 FVGAFMGSLGFPVLS

-247 LKRRTRMLFRKPVV
+247 LKNNANRFLKRKHEVLPV
-261 FIPIQWSLN
+261 QWSLN

-275 WSSLVLVITGTV
+275 WASLILVVGGTV
-287 YVLILEWANPKTL
+287 YVAVLEWNNPKTL
-300 GPLDPLTKI
+300 GPLDPITKI
-309 FDATF
+309 FDSIF

-320 TAGFNAQDISAMHPS
+320 TAGFNAQDITAMHPS
-335 TWLGMDLLMFIGG
+335 TWLGMDVLMFIGG

-399 LTATLAAV
+399 LTASVSAFAI
-407 AVVILRLTTEYSLDM
+407 VIMRLTTEFPLDM
-422 IVFDVLSAVCTVGLS
+422 IIFDVLSAVCTVGLS
-437 TGVTMDMHEMGKVM
+437 TGVTMDMHDPGKVM
-451 FSILM
+451 FAILM

-477 HFEYPKERPMIG
+477 HFEYPKESPLIG